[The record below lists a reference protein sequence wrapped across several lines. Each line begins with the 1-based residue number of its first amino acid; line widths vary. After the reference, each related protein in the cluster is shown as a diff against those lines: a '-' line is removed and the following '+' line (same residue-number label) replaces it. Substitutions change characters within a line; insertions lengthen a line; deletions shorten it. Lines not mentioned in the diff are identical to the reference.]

1 MSYVILITTY
11 LTSFLQ
17 ITSLRAPQTR
27 GHIKTIA
34 KALVESLYGLNVEKG
49 KCMNR
54 NKVEDLLERF
64 GFVHKVGSVSS
75 LA

>member
-17 ITSLRAPQTR
+17 ITTQAPQTC